1 MAKYPKD
8 SHFTKEI
15 WNKMMSAF
23 RAAKLSGITEL
34 EFPIDCVING
44 EPVGKYLEVL
54 RQYRCEGELTKDEL
68 RICSKMGI
76 KLQWLDV
83 NRHWMYMYNRAKA
96 YYEREGHCEVKVEED
111 SVLCYWIYDQ
121 KKRYRGA
128 PRKRMNRV
136 DIYSPL
142 SSEQQRLLEEI
153 EIVWTPAH
161 KWKNYYELLVDF
173 NNEFHHT
180 SVPSGT
186 IIGRYYLGNWVAKIR
201 RHKEELSEEQL
212 KQLDDINFNWKSLKD
227 SGTSFWEQ
235 ATYWYFGTM
244 YPDVKNRIMVEGKEL
259 DIYSEEKR
267 VAIEYDGSHW
277 HKNKINDDNEKDRIC
292 SDNKIKMIRIR
303 EYGLPHTCCAK
314 NYFLPKAF
322 RAHDFDILLK
332 DIFEKEFG
340 FIIDV
345 DTRRDG
351 LKILKNYRR
360 LEDLSFYK
368 HLEELKEY
376 LNIHHHF
383 PSTNKPRSPLS
394 NWIFNLRQIRRGL
407 THGVLSEEQIRQL
420 DEIGFVWNPYE
431 KKINDIYTHL
441 KFYVEQGHE
450 NLPSDYVDPVDGFT
464 LGSKV
469 RHLRQRGPL
478 GKSYGGKKL
487 SDEWTKKF
495 SALRVNWNHGEP
507 LIKPRAH
514 IVELEFL
521 Y

>member
-1 MAKYPKD
+1 MANYPKQ
-8 SHFTKEI
+8 SYFKKEI
-15 WNKMMSAF
+15 WEEMMSIFKAM
-23 RAAKLSGITEL
+23 RKSGIKDID
-34 EFPIDCVING
+34 FPIDSQWNDY
-44 EPVGKYLEVL
+44 PVGEYLETL
-54 RQYRCEGELTKDEL
+54 RQYRCEGKLTRLEMKECD
-68 RICSKMGI
+68 KFKI
-76 KLQWLDV
+76 KLQWFDSD
-83 NRHWMYMYNRAKA
+83 RRWMYMYNQAKA
-96 YYEREGHCEVKVEED
+96 FYDENGHCDVPRKENKD
-111 SVLCYWIYDQ
+111 LCDWVHYQ
-121 KKRYRGA
+121 KKCYCGVS
-128 PRKRMNRV
+128 RKK
-136 DIYSPL
+136 DGIIYTYPPL
-142 SSEQQRLLEEI
+142 TEKKKKLLEDI
-153 EIVWTPAH
+153 EIIWSPAH
-161 KWKNYYELLVDF
+161 KWNQYYKLLVDF
-173 NNEFHHT
+173 YNMFHHT

-487 SDEWTKKF
+487 SDEWIKKF